1 MPTVNF
7 VTCSVFFTTPGK
19 AFNVFIGTSAVDLIT
34 YLVLQYSVRY
44 VLDVFSDIA
53 HHTQCANK
61 NTAFCFIEYLL
72 KKLINL
78 NENSEQYC

>member
-1 MPTVNF
+1 MM
-7 VTCSVFFTTPGK
+7 
-19 AFNVFIGTSAVDLIT
+19 
-34 YLVLQYSVRY
+34 RY

-61 NTAFCFIEYLL
+61 NTAFRFIEYLL

>member
-1 MPTVNF
+1 MM
-7 VTCSVFFTTPGK
+7 
-19 AFNVFIGTSAVDLIT
+19 
-34 YLVLQYSVRY
+34 RY